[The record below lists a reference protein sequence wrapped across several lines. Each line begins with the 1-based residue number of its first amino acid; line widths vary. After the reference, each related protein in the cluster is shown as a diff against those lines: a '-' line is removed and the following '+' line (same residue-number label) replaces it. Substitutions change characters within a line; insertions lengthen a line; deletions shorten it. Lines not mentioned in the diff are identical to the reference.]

1 MISYMKESISP
12 TKKYH
17 PAVTGVS
24 LTELEKDIVLEES
37 QKRGLHNFSATLR
50 MIIRE
55 WAKFTRINPDNG
67 NPGEES

>member
-1 MISYMKESISP
+1 MNYSEQDVKME
-12 TKKYH
+12 KKKHH

-55 WAKFTRINPDNG
+55 WANFSRIDPDNG
-67 NPGEES
+67 NTGEES